1 VRLSR
6 EETIC
11 GAFECPSKSSSGR
24 GQAVPVSLIA
34 KDKFGFTALMYVKEE
49 GHKRARKCEIGA
61 HIHKLRLFVISV
73 VVFVL
78 TMPLQ
83 ALATEEEHEAHK
95 ESHYDRHHVAILL
108 GNTHEEDEDNFTI
121 GLDYEYRFSQS
132 LGIGLLIEYVCEDSR
147 EVVGMFP
154 CHYTLIKGS
163 AS

>member
-1 VRLSR
+1 
-6 EETIC
+6 
-11 GAFECPSKSSSGR
+11 
-24 GQAVPVSLIA
+24 
-34 KDKFGFTALMYVKEE
+34 
-49 GHKRARKCEIGA
+49 
-61 HIHKLRLFVISV
+61 
-73 VVFVL
+73 
-78 TMPLQ
+78 LQ